1 LPLAVAVAPLVA
13 DDLGWWK
20 REYVVGVARATRIG
34 ESPISE
40 QGGDLASR

>member
-13 DDLGWWK
+13 EGDLGWWK
-20 REYVVGVARATRIG
+20 REYAVGVARATRIG

-40 QGGDLASR
+40 